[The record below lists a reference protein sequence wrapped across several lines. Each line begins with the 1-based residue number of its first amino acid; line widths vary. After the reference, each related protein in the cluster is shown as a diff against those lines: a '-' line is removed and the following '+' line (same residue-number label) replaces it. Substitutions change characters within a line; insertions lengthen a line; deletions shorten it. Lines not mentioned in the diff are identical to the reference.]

1 MTHRRILFR
10 AKDALRRQNLDRN
23 FCFRVVSYVGV
34 KMGWTTVIGLEGGKS
49 KQLYK
54 CQAVNCTVT
63 PRGTDLAQH
72 YINQTD
78 WDLVAELMRTLSED
92 KVKRLCS
99 EADPHTLY
107 IYQKGYSRT
116 KLPSWSTHVM
126 VRKQPAAS
134 DGGAGQQ
141 SLLSSYFKV
150 GFCDC

>member
-1 MTHRRILFR
+1 MGR
-10 AKDALRRQNLDRN
+10 A
-23 FCFRVVSYVGV
+23 
-34 KMGWTTVIGLEGGKS
+34 TVIGLEGGKS

-72 YINQTD
+72 YVNQTD

-116 KLPSWSTHVM
+116 KLPSWSTHMM
-126 VRKQPAAS
+126 VRKQPVAS
-134 DGGAGQQ
+134 E
-141 SLLSSYFKV
+141 
-150 GFCDC
+150 FC

>member
-1 MTHRRILFR
+1 MGR
-10 AKDALRRQNLDRN
+10 AK
-23 FCFRVVSYVGV
+23 V
-34 KMGWTTVIGLEGGKS
+34 MGLEGAKC

-54 CQAVNCTVT
+54 CQAGNCTVT

-72 YINQTD
+72 YVNQTD
-78 WDLVAELMRTLSED
+78 WDLVAELKKTLSED
-92 KVKRLCS
+92 KIKRLCS
-99 EADPHTLY
+99 EADPHTLF